1 MINVVN
7 NSLIFFFD
15 LRYEEIK
22 QINPPSINTII
33 NVIKINNGD
42 KNFISGTDD
51 KINAVKKTSK
61 INLSLSS
68 KIYIIC

>member
-22 QINPPSINTII
+22 QINPPILKTKI

-51 KINAVKKTSK
+51 KINAVK
-61 INLSLSS
+61 NPPR
-68 KIYIIC
+68 